1 MQKSTKAFHFNT
13 VNGTKAIPISQ
24 FPAEAWTSVL
34 GGASR
39 NDDRYKLY
47 QQVPWLY
54 RAVMLICEAVVGL
67 PRNQEELDAMGLRVR
82 WANFLNSIVGDYLF
96 NAVMYC
102 VIEQNSL
109 GTNKEMRRFHPKSIT
124 PKFAD
129 DVGLVG
135 FERKLNKGQPIQ
147 YTRDELGY
155 SWIPSRSD
163 ELSIG
168 DAPIVSA
175 LAAAGLLQS
184 IDGYGIKYFKSGAV
198 NPTLVEIED
207 FETMPKAE
215 QERTRNIF
223 KRMLGTGLSKAY
235 EVFPIGSNTKVHTIG
250 SPMKDLAVP
259 ELTNSKREDIAN
271 ALGIPMSKLFSNAAN
286 YATAHEDNRTFYTE
300 TVLPIAR
307 RIEDMLNPY
316 FAMNKIP
323 GELKFLEQQMD
334 VFQTD
339 EADRSSS
346 LASLVVSGIPLV
358 TAMEIL
364 GYDLTDE
371 QWGVVRLSL
380 PSPEPEMVISETPIV
395 STNGETDMVEV
406 RTFKSVESIAT
417 HLDMWERKATKA
429 YRRQGNAEVDFESN
443 LIPPTLASAIRGH
456 LAEVDYKGDIP
467 TIFQHAVSL
476 SDHHHDNEEY

>member
-1 MQKSTKAFHFNT
+1 
-13 VNGTKAIPISQ
+13 
-24 FPAEAWTSVL
+24 
-34 GGASR
+34 
-39 NDDRYKLY
+39 
-47 QQVPWLY
+47 
-54 RAVMLICEAVVGL
+54 
-67 PRNQEELDAMGLRVR
+67 
-82 WANFLNSIVGDYLF
+82 
-96 NAVMYC
+96 
-102 VIEQNSL
+102 
-109 GTNKEMRRFHPKSIT
+109 
-124 PKFAD
+124 
-129 DVGLVG
+129 
-135 FERKLNKGQPIQ
+135 
-147 YTRDELGY
+147 
-155 SWIPSRSD
+155 
-163 ELSIG
+163 
-168 DAPIVSA
+168 
-175 LAAAGLLQS
+175 
-184 IDGYGIKYFKSGAV
+184 
-198 NPTLVEIED
+198 
-207 FETMPKAE
+207 
-215 QERTRNIF
+215 
-223 KRMLGTGLSKAY
+223 
-235 EVFPIGSNTKVHTIG
+235 
-250 SPMKDLAVP
+250 
-259 ELTNSKREDIAN
+259 
-271 ALGIPMSKLFSNAAN
+271 
-286 YATAHEDNRTFYTE
+286 
-300 TVLPIAR
+300 
-307 RIEDMLNPY
+307 MLNPY